1 MSYYN
6 DENDSEHVLV
16 VELTKTVARLKEENK
31 TLKQELE
38 ARNKLPIPKSVV
50 KQFLEMQAIIQRLES
65 DLTYYKKY
73 VPVQIIINKENER
86 KPTRNGGIPK

>member
-6 DENDSEHVLV
+6 DDDNHALV

-38 ARNKLPIPKSVV
+38 ARNKLPIPKHIVR
-50 KQFLEMQAIIQRLES
+50 QFLEMQGIIQKLES
-65 DLTYYKKY
+65 DLKYYKKH
-73 VPVQIIINKENER
+73 VPIQIVINRENKE
-86 KPTRNGGIPK
+86 KPTRRGGIPK